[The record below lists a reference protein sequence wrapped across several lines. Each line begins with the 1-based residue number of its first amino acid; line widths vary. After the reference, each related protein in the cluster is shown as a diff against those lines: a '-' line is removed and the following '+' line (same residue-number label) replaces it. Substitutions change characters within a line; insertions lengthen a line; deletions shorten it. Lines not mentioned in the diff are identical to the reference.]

1 MVSVGLA
8 LLHLHV
14 SGNLRCENVN
24 LIAVGAADLPAV
36 VAGDVRVLGHRQQ
49 DALHAQSGVDFTL
62 HIRNR
67 GRQLRHAHNGEGLR
81 LHRDNNFIGGGQ
93 RIGQQQANRGGTV
106 DQTVVVQIVVLLQA
120 GFQKHLAAHH
130 RAHGQLKARQ
140 PQIGRDKIH
149 PCGSLLASGLVDT
162 LPISYRLFAGGL
174 HQQLRNGL
182 VKVLFRWDT
191 AVAGKI
197 ALRVKVHHQ
206 DAVALLSQGNAEVI
220 RCGRF
225 PRTAL
230 LICDCDCFHLVSSK
244 ISSMLMQCAR
254 YSCMYC
260 TSVSL

>member
-1 MVSVGLA
+1 M
-8 LLHLHV
+8 
-14 SGNLRCENVN
+14 N
-24 LIAVGAADLPAV
+24 LIAVGAADLPTV
-36 VAGDVRVLGHRQQ
+36 MVGNVRVFSHRQQ
-49 DALHAQSGVDFTL
+49 DAPHAQPGVDLTL
-62 HIRNR
+62 HIGNG

-81 LHRDNNFIGGGQ
+81 LHRDDNLIGGGQ
-93 RIGQQQANRGGTV
+93 RIGQQQADRGGAV
-106 DQTVVVQIVVLLQA
+106 DQAVVVLAFVLFQA
-120 GFQKHLAAHH
+120 GFQQHLAAHH
-130 RAHGQLKARQ
+130 RAHRQLKACQ
-140 PQIGRDKIH
+140 PQVRRDKIH

-197 ALRVKVHHQ
+197 ALRVKIHHQ
-206 DAVALLSQGNAEVI
+206 DAVALLGQGNAEVI

-225 PRTAL
+225 PRAAL
-230 LICDCDCFHLVSSK
+230 LVCDCDCFHLVSSK